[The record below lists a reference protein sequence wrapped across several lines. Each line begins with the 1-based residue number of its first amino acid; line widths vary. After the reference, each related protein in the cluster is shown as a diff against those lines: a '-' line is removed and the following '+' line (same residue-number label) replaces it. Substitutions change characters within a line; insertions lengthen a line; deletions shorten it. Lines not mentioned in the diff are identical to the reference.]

1 MMFRTCTIQVNLDF
15 ADEEDMIRKFR
26 TSLALQPVAT
36 ALFANSPFCD
46 GKPSGQKSLRSK
58 VWEDTDPD
66 RTGTLSWVFEDGFGF
81 DRYAEYVL
89 DVPMYFVYRDGVYHD
104 VTGESFRDFMEGKL
118 PQFPGEYPT
127 LDDWEQHLTTCF
139 PEVRLKRYMEM
150 RGADGG
156 PWGNIC
162 ALPALWVGLLYD
174 EQALA
179 DAAALVADWTSEER
193 EFLRSAVTKEGLQ
206 TPFRDGT
213 VQDVAIEMVRI
224 SKEGLTRRGANE
236 ENFVDELMEMA
247 VSGRSSAD
255 ALLDDASTSGG
266 WTSTGSTSSSPSETA
281 MEGETRRWGVD
292 AKRAE
297 RREETS
303 RTRRARRRRLSR
315 ERRLVFAGA
324 FDSSTS
330 ERYRALRVSRSRVFV
345 GSHTAGSG
353 GSGRA
358 SRTSAEISLKFG
370 ASADPSISKSAISL
384 DASGLPRRFP
394 VAETRRR
401 DRSCAGW
408 MCRRRARKPRIL
420 ARRGRVRSGGRTRA
434 LRVP

>member
-1 MMFRTCTIQVNLDF
+1 
-15 ADEEDMIRKFR
+15 
-26 TSLALQPVAT
+26 
-36 ALFANSPFCD
+36 
-46 GKPSGQKSLRSK
+46 
-58 VWEDTDPD
+58 
-66 RTGTLSWVFEDGFGF
+66 
-81 DRYAEYVL
+81 
-89 DVPMYFVYRDGVYHD
+89 MYFVYRDGVYHD

-255 ALLDDASTSGG
+255 ALLDDYVNK
-266 WTSTGSTSSSPSETA
+266 
-281 MEGETRRWGVD
+281 WGMD
-292 AKRAE
+292 IDRIYKQ
-297 RREETS
+297 
-303 RTRRARRRRLSR
+303 LS
-315 ERRLVFAGA
+315 F
-324 FDSSTS
+324 
-330 ERYRALRVSRSRVFV
+330 
-345 GSHTAGSG
+345 
-353 GSGRA
+353 
-358 SRTSAEISLKFG
+358 
-370 ASADPSISKSAISL
+370 
-384 DASGLPRRFP
+384 
-394 VAETRRR
+394 
-401 DRSCAGW
+401 
-408 MCRRRARKPRIL
+408 
-420 ARRGRVRSGGRTRA
+420 
-434 LRVP
+434 